1 MTISILYGKDDFSAA
16 EALAALREEL
26 DSDGTLADNT
36 TTIDGAKAKPEELL
50 AQAQTVPL
58 LGGSRLIIVRG
69 LLSKFETARRP
80 RRRKAPSKKKDA
92 EKTDGGP
99 LAAWQPLL
107 DALPALPE
115 STALVF
121 LDGELSAQNP
131 LLQALR
137 PLAQTQ
143 EFKPLRPAD
152 IAGWIRQRAQRY
164 GAVLDARALATLA
177 ALAGNSLW
185 TLDSELRKLATFRG
199 EGQISEEDVRSLVS
213 LAREPSAFAMADA
226 VVEGR
231 ARDAAELVQRLLAE
245 GESPQRL
252 LMLVARQ
259 YRLLLLAK
267 GMLEQGIRPPEISA
281 RLRVQGFVIQRL
293 LKQAPRYTIER
304 LRRAYRRLL
313 AADLSVKRGVF
324 DDETALQLLLAELAA
339 LARPAVRGATQR
351 QPTMSVR

>member
-1 MTISILYGKDDFSAA
+1 MTISILYGKDDFSAT

-26 DSDGTLADNT
+26 DGDGTLADNT
-36 TTIDGAKAKPEELL
+36 TNIDGARVKPEELL
-50 AQAQTVPL
+50 AAAQTVPL
-58 LGGSRLIIVRG
+58 LGGVRLIIVRG
-69 LLSKFETARRP
+69 LLSKLETNRRP
-80 RRRKAPSKKKDA
+80 RRRKAARKRKDT
-92 EKTDGGP
+92 EKTDVGP

-107 DALPALPE
+107 DALPALPA

-121 LDGELSAQNP
+121 LDGELSAQNA

-143 EFKPLRPAD
+143 GFEPLRPAD
-152 IAGWIRQRAQRY
+152 LAGWTRQRAQRY
-164 GAVLDARALATLA
+164 GAVLEARALATLA
-177 ALAGNSLW
+177 ALVGNNLR

-199 EGQISEEDVRSLVS
+199 EGQISEEDVRSMVS

-231 ARDAAELVQRLLAE
+231 GRDAAELLQRLLAD

-267 GMLEQGIRPPEISA
+267 GMLAQEIRPPEISA

-293 LKQAPRYTIER
+293 LKQAPRYTIEQ
-304 LRRAYRRLL
+304 LRQAYRKLL
-313 AADLSVKRGVF
+313 AADLAVKRGVL

-339 LARPAVRGATQR
+339 LARPAGRGATRR
-351 QPTMSVR
+351 QPAMA